1 VVDLY
6 ALLKLVHIG
15 AAIVAVGANVTYA
28 FWLALAGQDRAKLL
42 FAMSGIRRL
51 DSRVANPAYI
61 ALAATGVPLVIV
73 GNWSFVTTWIWV
85 SIVLYLA
92 AAFIGITLYTPAIRA
107 QLREAEEDPS
117 SDNYAAAARRSNA
130 LGLTTLVIVSVI
142 VGLMVLKPGSV

>member
-1 VVDLY
+1 MVDLY
-6 ALLKLVHIG
+6 SALKLIHIF

-28 FWLALAGQDRAKLL
+28 FWMALAGQDRAKLL

-51 DSRVANPAYI
+51 DSRIANPAYI

-73 GNWSFVTTWIWV
+73 GHLSFLTPWIWI

-92 AAFIGITLYTPAIRA
+92 VAFIGITLYAPAIRA
-107 QLREAEEDPS
+107 QVREAEEDPS

-130 LGLTTLVIVSVI
+130 LGIVTLVVVSVI
-142 VGLMVLKPGSV
+142 VGLMVLKPGSA